1 MVFNLQNIEASTIMI
16 VDDDEINR
24 SLYSRRLSNVG
35 FTTIEAKC
43 GEDALRIASNEVVD
57 AILVDIQMPGI
68 SGIEAC
74 RKLREMEQ
82 YRVTPILFLT
92 ANDEPEVLK
101 EAFSAG
107 GDDFIHKSTKPV
119 ILHARLRGY
128 LQRSQYYHEL
138 ESLRNNLNRF
148 VSTRTQEMVE
158 RYTKTG
164 ILPPPEQQDVCIMFT
179 DIRDYT
185 SLSQNI
191 NSEEMF
197 TILGQH
203 LGKQVELVYQHNGY
217 VDKFG
222 GDGIMTVFEGADKNE
237 RACRCAM
244 DILKMTK
251 QFWHSEEETQFKPG
265 IGIYN
270 GSVILGNIGS
280 SEHLDYSII
289 GNAVNIAARLCG
301 HAKPMSIVAATSV
314 RDGISNMHGLHFTN
328 EHDVKIKGID
338 KPVTILNLSP
348 DLKDN

>member
-1 MVFNLQNIEASTIMI
+1 MI
-16 VDDDEINR
+16 VDDDELIR
-24 SLYSRRLSNVG
+24 SLYSRMLSKVG
-35 FTTIEAKC
+35 FTTIEVEC
-43 GEDALRIASNEVVD
+43 GEDALRIAANEVVD
-57 AILVDIQMPGI
+57 AILMDIQMPGI
-68 SGIEAC
+68 NGIETC

-82 YRVTPILFLT
+82 YHVTPILFLT
-92 ANDEPEVLK
+92 ANDETEVLK
-101 EAFSAG
+101 EAFAAG
-107 GDDFIHKSTKPV
+107 GDDFIHKSIKSV
-119 ILHARLRGY
+119 VLHARLQGHM
-128 LQRSQYYHEL
+128 QRSQYYHEL
-138 ESLRNNLNRF
+138 EGLRNNLNRF

-191 NSEEMF
+191 NSEEIF

-203 LGKQVELVYQHNGY
+203 LGKQIELVYQHNGY

-222 GDGIMTVFEGADKNE
+222 GDGIMTVFEGDGRNE
-237 RACRCAM
+237 RACHCAM
-244 DILKMTK
+244 DIIKMTK
-251 QFWHSEEETQFKPG
+251 QLWNPKDEVQFKPG
-265 IGIYN
+265 IGIYG

-280 SEHLDYSII
+280 SEHLDYSVI
-289 GNAVNIAARLCG
+289 GNTVNIAARLCE

-314 RDGISNMHGLHFTN
+314 RDGISNMNGLDFTN

-348 DLKDN
+348 GLKDNE

>member
-1 MVFNLQNIEASTIMI
+1 MRNIQASKIMI
-16 VDDDEINR
+16 VDDDEAIR
-24 SLYSRRLSNVG
+24 SLYSLRLSKAG
-35 FTTIEAKC
+35 FTTIEAES
-43 GEDALRIASNEVVD
+43 GEDALRIAANEVVD
-57 AILVDIQMPGI
+57 AILMDIQMHGI
-68 SGIEAC
+68 SGIETC
-74 RKLREMEQ
+74 RKLREMDQ

-92 ANDEPEVLK
+92 ANEETEVLK

-107 GDDFIHKSTKPV
+107 GDDFIHKSIKSV
-119 ILHARLRGY
+119 VFHARLQGH

-138 ESLRNNLNRF
+138 EDLRKNLNRF

-197 TILGQH
+197 TILGQY
-203 LGKQVELVYQHNGY
+203 LGKQVDLVYQHNGY

-244 DILKMTK
+244 DIIKMTK
-251 QFWHSEEETQFKPG
+251 QFRHSEEETQFKPG
-265 IGIYN
+265 IGIYDGN
-270 GSVILGNIGS
+270 VILGNIGS

-301 HAKPMSIVAATSV
+301 HAKPMSIVVATSV
-314 RDGISNMHGLHFTN
+314 RDGISNMHGLQFTN
-328 EHDVKIKGID
+328 EHDVKVKGID

-348 DLKDN
+348 EL